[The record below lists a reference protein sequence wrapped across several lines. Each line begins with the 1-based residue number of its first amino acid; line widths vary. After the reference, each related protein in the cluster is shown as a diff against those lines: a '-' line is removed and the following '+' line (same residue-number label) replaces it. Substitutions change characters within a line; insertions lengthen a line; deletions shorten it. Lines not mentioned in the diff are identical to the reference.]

1 MPSRT
6 FPGTVRVLLEA
17 HIREQRCTRRLVIPD
32 RLIDDA
38 LLVASEL
45 LNNAIAA
52 TPFAEVTF
60 KATLE
65 WRALW
70 VGVWD
75 SSRASPRPT
84 RVPAELNSVVP
95 DGNALDDGYESE
107 DIGGWG
113 LPIVM
118 SLCPDG
124 DRDITWTREP
134 DGKWTWAR
142 FRF

>member
-1 MPSRT
+1 
-6 FPGTVRVLLEA
+6 VLLEA
-17 HIREQRCTRRLVIPD
+17 HIRELRCARRLGIPD
-32 RLIDDA
+32 GLIDDA

-45 LNNAIAA
+45 LNNALAA

-65 WRALW
+65 RRSVWIGA
-70 VGVWD
+70 WD
-75 SSRASPRPT
+75 SSRESPRPT
-84 RVPAELNSVVP
+84 RVLVEVDGVAP
-95 DGNALDDGYESE
+95 DVNALDVGYESE

-118 SLCPDG
+118 SLCPAR
-124 DRDITWTREP
+124 DRDITWTTEP
-134 DGKWTWAR
+134 AGKWTWAR